1 MSSHWKKLWFNG
13 VSLKEKENLM
23 DKIGK
28 KSQRSIFM
36 KLILGFGILI
46 LLVMGIT
53 SCNFSDIQGLLSPSS
68 PTEIPSVSPATPTPN
83 PSATPNVP
91 VLGSE
96 TLILWVPPQFDPLD
110 GSTAS
115 NLFLSRLDEFSS
127 RRPQTNIQVR
137 VKELSGEYGLLE
149 SLRTT
154 RIAAPIIMPDL
165 IALPRPLMEQAFL
178 EGLVLPLDEITE
190 VMDEKDWFSYA
201 QELARIGDQTAG
213 IPFAGDVMILA
224 YKNDT
229 EDPPPPDWD
238 SVLAV
243 QKALAFPAS
252 DPQALVTLALYQ
264 SLEGDLVDPNGDLII
279 GEESL
284 LEVLTYYQ
292 QAQAANVMPY
302 WLTQFETDQQAWQSY
317 KERQSTLAVTWSSTL
332 LGSDSPNTTLAA
344 VPTKDSK
351 PFTFAD
357 GWVWCVIP
365 SDIETEQ
372 VAVELAEFITAE
384 TYLST
389 WSLESGYLP
398 TKPSGM
404 DSWSEVSF
412 YSTLQKLLPSAVL
425 IPDSHLLNE
434 LGPEVR
440 DAVVAVL
447 KDQVEPTSALADLVE
462 AIHGP

>member
-1 MSSHWKKLWFNG
+1 MM
-13 VSLKEKENLM
+13 E
-23 DKIGK
+23 KIGK
-28 KSQRSIFM
+28 NSQRSIFM
-36 KLILGFGILI
+36 KLILGFGILG
-46 LLVMGIT
+46 LLLIGIT
-53 SCNFSDIQGLLSPSS
+53 SCNFPDIQGLLSPDP
-68 PTEIPSVSPATPTPN
+68 PTEIPSVSQASPTPN
-83 PSATPNVP
+83 PSATPDVP

-127 RRPQTNIQVR
+127 RRPQTDIQVR

-165 IALPRPLMEQAFL
+165 IALPRSLMEQAFL

-190 VMDEKDWFSYA
+190 VMDENDWFSYA
-201 QELARIGDQTAG
+201 LDLARVGDQIAG
-213 IPFAGDVMILA
+213 IPFAGDVMVLA
-224 YKNDT
+224 YKNDS

-238 SVLAV
+238 SVLTI

-264 SLEGDLVDPNGDLII
+264 SLEGELVDPSGELII

-302 WLTQFETDQQAWQSY
+302 WLTQFETDQQSWQSY
-317 KERQSTLAVTWSSTL
+317 QDRQSTLAVTWSSTL
-332 LGSDSPNTTLAA
+332 LSADSPNTALAA
-344 VPTKDSK
+344 LPTKDSK
-351 PFTFAD
+351 PFTYAD

-365 SDIETEQ
+365 SDTETEQ
-372 VAVELAEFITAE
+372 VAVELAEFVIDE
-384 TYLST
+384 TYLSI

-398 TKPSGM
+398 TRPSGM

-412 YSTLQKLLPSAVL
+412 YSTLQQLLPSAIL
-425 IPDSHLLNE
+425 IPDGHILDE
-434 LGPEVR
+434 LGPKVR

-447 KDQVEPTSALADLVE
+447 KDQVEPASALADLVE
-462 AIHGP
+462 TILGP

>member
-1 MSSHWKKLWFNG
+1 MM
-13 VSLKEKENLM
+13 E
-23 DKIGK
+23 KIGK
-28 KSQRSIFM
+28 NSQRSIFM
-36 KLILGFGILI
+36 KLILGFGILG
-46 LLVMGIT
+46 LLLIGIT
-53 SCNFSDIQGLLSPSS
+53 SCNFPDIQGLLSPNP
-68 PTEIPSVSPATPTPN
+68 PTEIPSVSQVSPTPN

-91 VLGSE
+91 VLGAE

-127 RRPQTNIQVR
+127 LRPQTDIQVR

-165 IALPRPLMEQAFL
+165 IALPRSLMEQAFL
-178 EGLVLPLDEITE
+178 EELVLPLDEITE
-190 VMDEKDWFSYA
+190 VMDENDWFSYA
-201 QELARIGDQTAG
+201 LDLARVGDQIAG
-213 IPFAGDVMILA
+213 IPFAGDVMVLA

-229 EDPPPPDWD
+229 EDPTPPDWD
-238 SVLAV
+238 SVLTI

-264 SLEGDLVDPNGDLII
+264 SLEGELVDPSGELII

-302 WLTQFETDQQAWQSY
+302 WLTQFETDQQSWQSY
-317 KERQSTLAVTWSSTL
+317 QDRQSTLAVTWSSTL
-332 LGSDSPNTTLAA
+332 LSSDSPNTALAA
-344 VPTKDSK
+344 LPTKDSK
-351 PFTFAD
+351 PFTYAD

-365 SDIETEQ
+365 SDTEREQ
-372 VAVELAEFITAE
+372 VAVELAEFIIDE
-384 TYLST
+384 TYLSI
-389 WSLESGYLP
+389 WSLESGFLP
-398 TKPSGM
+398 TRPSGM

-412 YSTLQKLLPSAVL
+412 YSTLQQLLPSAIL
-425 IPDSHLLNE
+425 IPDGHILDE
-434 LGPEVR
+434 LGPKVR

-447 KDQVEPTSALADLVE
+447 KDQIEPASALADLVE
-462 AIHGP
+462 TILGP

>member
-1 MSSHWKKLWFNG
+1 M
-13 VSLKEKENLM
+13 E
-23 DKIGK
+23 KIGK
-28 KSQRSIFM
+28 NSQRSIFM
-36 KLILGFGILI
+36 KLILGFGILG
-46 LLVMGIT
+46 LLLIGIT
-53 SCNFSDIQGLLSPSS
+53 SCNFPDIQGLLSPNP
-68 PTEIPSVSPATPTPN
+68 PTEIPSVSQVSPTPN

-91 VLGSE
+91 VLGAE

-127 RRPQTNIQVR
+127 LRPQTDIQVR

-165 IALPRPLMEQAFL
+165 IALPRSLMEQAFL
-178 EGLVLPLDEITE
+178 EELVLPLDEITE
-190 VMDEKDWFSYA
+190 VMDENDWFSYA
-201 QELARIGDQTAG
+201 LDLARVGDQIAG
-213 IPFAGDVMILA
+213 IPFAGDVMVLA

-229 EDPPPPDWD
+229 EDPTPPDWD
-238 SVLAV
+238 SVLTI

-264 SLEGDLVDPNGDLII
+264 SLEGELVDPSGELII

-302 WLTQFETDQQAWQSY
+302 WLTQFETDQQSWQSY
-317 KERQSTLAVTWSSTL
+317 QDRQSTLAVTWSSTL
-332 LGSDSPNTTLAA
+332 LSSDSPNTALAA
-344 VPTKDSK
+344 LPTKDSK
-351 PFTFAD
+351 PFTYAD

-365 SDIETEQ
+365 SDTEREQ
-372 VAVELAEFITAE
+372 VAVELAEFIIDE
-384 TYLST
+384 TYLSI
-389 WSLESGYLP
+389 WSLESGFLP
-398 TKPSGM
+398 TRPSGM

-412 YSTLQKLLPSAVL
+412 YSTLQQLLPSAIL
-425 IPDSHLLNE
+425 IPDGHILDE
-434 LGPEVR
+434 LGPKVR

-447 KDQVEPTSALADLVE
+447 KDQIEPASALADLVE
-462 AIHGP
+462 TILGP

>member
-1 MSSHWKKLWFNG
+1 M
-13 VSLKEKENLM
+13 E
-23 DKIGK
+23 KIGK
-28 KSQRSIFM
+28 NSQRSIFM

-53 SCNFSDIQGLLSPSS
+53 SCNFPDIQGLLSPSS
-68 PTEIPSVSPATPTPN
+68 PTEIPNVIPASPTPN

-96 TLILWVPPQFDPLD
+96 TLILWVPPLFDPLD

-165 IALPRPLMEQAFL
+165 IALPRPLMEQAFM

-224 YKNDT
+224 YKNET

-238 SVLAV
+238 SVLAI

-252 DPQALVTLALYQ
+252 DPQSLVTLALYQ
-264 SLEGDLVDPNGDLII
+264 SLEGELVDSNGDLII

-317 KERQSTLAVTWSSTL
+317 QERQSTLAVTWSSTL
-332 LGSDSPNTTLAA
+332 LSSDSPNTTLAA
-344 VPTKDSK
+344 VPTKDSNPRACEK
-351 PFTFAD
+351 TTASRPNNMGTLISSVHRKF
-357 GWVWCVIP
+357 VYP
-365 SDIETEQ
+365 SNRSPGFHTRP
-372 VAVELAEFITAE
+372 
-384 TYLST
+384 
-389 WSLESGYLP
+389 LP
-398 TKPSGM
+398 ATR
-404 DSWSEVSF
+404 
-412 YSTLQKLLPSAVL
+412 L
-425 IPDSHLLNE
+425 
-434 LGPEVR
+434 
-440 DAVVAVL
+440 
-447 KDQVEPTSALADLVE
+447 
-462 AIHGP
+462 

>member
-1 MSSHWKKLWFNG
+1 MSSLWEKLWFNG
-13 VSLKEKENLM
+13 VSLKEKENVM
-23 DKIGK
+23 EKIGK
-28 KSQRSIFM
+28 NSQRSIFLR
-36 KLILGFGILI
+36 LILGFGILGLFLI
-46 LLVMGIT
+46 GIT
-53 SCNFSDIQGLLSPSS
+53 SCNFPDIQGLLSPNS
-68 PTEIPSVSPATPTPN
+68 PTEIPSVSLSSPTPN
-83 PSATPNVP
+83 PSATPNDP
-91 VLGSE
+91 VLGSK
-96 TLILWVPPQFDPLD
+96 TLILWAPPQFDPLD

-127 RRPQTNIQVR
+127 RRPQIDIQVR

-190 VMDEKDWFSYA
+190 VMDENDWFGYA
-201 QELARIGDQTAG
+201 LDLAQVENQIAG
-213 IPFAGDVMILA
+213 IPFAGDVMVLA

-238 SVLAV
+238 SVLTI

-264 SLEGDLVDPNGDLII
+264 SLVGELVDPSGELII

-317 KERQSTLAVTWSSTL
+317 QDRQSTLAVTWSSTL
-332 LGSDSPNTTLAA
+332 LGSDSPNTALAA
-344 VPTKDSK
+344 LPTKDSK
-351 PFTFAD
+351 PFTYAD

-365 SDIETEQ
+365 SDTETEQ
-372 VAVELAEFITAE
+372 VAVELAEFIIDE

-398 TKPSGM
+398 TRPSGM

-412 YSTLQKLLPSAVL
+412 YSTLQQLLPSAVL
-425 IPDSHLLNE
+425 IPDSLLLAE

-447 KDQVEPTSALADLVE
+447 KDQVEPASALADLVE
-462 AIHGP
+462 AIQGP

>member
-1 MSSHWKKLWFNG
+1 MM
-13 VSLKEKENLM
+13 E
-23 DKIGK
+23 KIGK
-28 KSQRSIFM
+28 NSQRSTFM

-53 SCNFSDIQGLLSPSS
+53 SCNFPDIQGLLSPNP
-68 PTEIPSVSPATPTPN
+68 PTEIPSVSLASPTPN

-91 VLGSE
+91 VLESE
-96 TLILWVPPQFDPLD
+96 TLILWVPPQFDPQD

-127 RRPQTNIQVR
+127 RRPGTDIQVR

-165 IALPRPLMEQAFL
+165 IALPRSLMEQAFL

-190 VMDEKDWFSYA
+190 VMDENDWFSYA
-201 QELARIGDQTAG
+201 LDLARVGDQIAG
-213 IPFAGDVMILA
+213 IPFAGDVMVLA

-229 EDPPPPDWD
+229 EEPPPPDWD
-238 SVLAV
+238 SVLTI

-264 SLEGDLVDPNGDLII
+264 SLEGELVDPSGELII

-302 WLTQFETDQQAWQSY
+302 WLTQFETDQQSWQSY
-317 KERQSTLAVTWSSTL
+317 QDRQSTLAVTWSSTL
-332 LGSDSPNTTLAA
+332 LSSDSPNTALAA
-344 VPTKDSK
+344 LPTKDSK
-351 PFTFAD
+351 PFTYAD
-357 GWVWCVIP
+357 GWVWCVIS
-365 SDIETEQ
+365 SDTETERA
-372 VAVELAEFITAE
+372 AVELAEFVIDE
-384 TYLST
+384 TYLSI

-398 TKPSGM
+398 TRPSGM

-412 YSTLQKLLPSAVL
+412 YSTLQQLLPSAILV
-425 IPDSHLLNE
+425 PDGHILDE

-447 KDQVEPTSALADLVE
+447 KDQVEPASALADLVE
-462 AIHGP
+462 AIQGP